1 MEAWSAWSEEAFSRA
16 RAEGKP
22 VLLIL
27 PSGGPQGP
35 QDWET
40 LLASPP
46 LLAAVERFVAVRV
59 LASQRPDVHAR
70 YRTGSEPFL
79 VLSCE
84 GEVLGRFLFGNPGPL
99 AKALLE
105 EAQAYGAASRPFASG
120 TQPEAKPVWTGAVGQ
135 GEEGALQSDLP
146 ASCLGAVLAERAG
159 LSAVPG
165 ALDLLLYAARE
176 WVDQEARARLSL
188 ELAEL
193 SALRD
198 PKSGAFGAAGGPD
211 LGLNAGLAR
220 LYWDAF
226 ALVGDASLRETAAG
240 LTDFLLRD
248 LFDPGV
254 GAFRQSAGQGEPSF
268 YAEGNAKAV
277 YALLRASAFQ
287 GDGRRLQAATQTLV
301 FLQTQLFDPSLGMV
315 HERRAAGLAGL
326 LGDNAWTA
334 LAFSESFLMT
344 GQRQQREFADGLM
357 RLLFQE
363 LWDREQGGFV
373 DRTPEAGAIGRLKE
387 PRRPIE
393 ENAAAF
399 EALWR
404 LHHLKGNANYRKW
417 LEWGLRGLTAGISH
431 QAAAPLARVQDMMAR
446 GRMEL
451 ELVGR
456 PGEPETD
463 ALLVAL
469 HRNYL
474 PRKIVSF
481 VDPDD
486 QDYILAH
493 KLQADSYPRLFGC
506 LNFKPKA
513 DARDPDQ
520 VAVVLEAIMSL

>member
-1 MEAWSAWSEEAFSRA
+1 MSATWEVWSREVFSKAEAQ
-16 RAEGKP
+16 GKP

-27 PSGGPQGP
+27 PSGAGRAAME
-35 QDWET
+35 WKA
-40 LLASPP
+40 LLSAAP
-46 LLAAVERFVAVRV
+46 LKAVLDRFVVIRA
-59 LASQRPDVHAR
+59 LWWQRPDVYTR
-70 YRTGSEPFL
+70 YRSGREPFL
-79 VLSCE
+79 VLSCR
-84 GEVLGRFLFGNPGPL
+84 GEVLQRLPFDSPGPL
-99 AKALLE
+99 AQALQG
-105 EAQAYGAASRPFASG
+105 AVQAYRPGSPPKASEEQA
-120 TQPEAKPVWTGAVGQ
+120 QAKPVWSGAVGQ
-135 GEEGALQSDLP
+135 SRTRALNSDLP
-146 ASCLGAVLAERAG
+146 ASCLSAILAEPAG
-159 LSAVPG
+159 LFTAPG

-176 WVDQEARARLSL
+176 WGQQEARARLRL

-193 SALRD
+193 ATLLD
-198 PKSGAFGAAGGPD
+198 PKTGAFAADDGAE
-211 LGLNAGLAR
+211 LGLNAVLAR

-226 ALVGDASLRETAAG
+226 ALLGEDSLRQTAVR
-240 LTDFLLRD
+240 LSDFLMRD
-248 LFDPGV
+248 LFDARA
-254 GAFRQSAGQGEPSF
+254 GAFRQVRGEELEF
-268 YAEGNAKAV
+268 YAEGNAKAA
-277 YALLRASAFQ
+277 YALLRASAFPGQ
-287 GDGRRLQAATQTLV
+287 SHRLEAATQALV
-301 FLQTQLFDPSLGMV
+301 FLQTRLFDPDRGMR
-315 HERRAAGLAGL
+315 HERGLSDLSGL

-334 LAFSESFLMT
+334 LAFCEAFLMT

-363 LWDREQGGFV
+363 LWDREAGGFL
-373 DRTPEAGAIGRLKE
+373 DRVPEDFGLLAE
-387 PRRPIE
+387 TRRPLGA
-393 ENAAAF
+393 NAAAF

-417 LEWGLRGLTAGISH
+417 LEWGLAALTSE
-431 QAAAPLARVQDMMAR
+431 AALEETSVLARIQDMMIR

-463 ALLVAL
+463 ALLAAL

-513 DARDPDQ
+513 HAGEPEE
-520 VAVVLEAIMSL
+520 VLLVLEALAE